1 MKHWTFVVTLALC
14 AVTSA
19 WAFTGGLPNNK
30 VIDTT
35 PAPHVPPPLVEIKGV
50 VSWKTLADVLTVKQ
64 KDRMVPKFSDKIIA
78 LDKTRVKVQGFMVP
92 LETGE
97 NQKRFVLSATTPSC
111 AFCIPGGPDSLI
123 EVRAKRS
130 FKYST
135 DPIIVAGQLL
145 VTTDD
150 PAGMYYQLVD
160 AEPSAP

>member
-1 MKHWTFVVTLALC
+1 
-14 AVTSA
+14 
-19 WAFTGGLPNNK
+19 
-30 VIDTT
+30 
-35 PAPHVPPPLVEIKGV
+35 
-50 VSWKTLADVLTVKQ
+50 VLTVKQ

-97 NQKRFVLSATTPSC
+97 AQKRFVLSATTLSC
-111 AFCIPGGPDSLI
+111 GFCIPGGPDSLI

-130 FKYST
+130 FKYSV
-135 DPIIVAGQLL
+135 DPIIVSGQLL